1 MNQQS
6 GPVTVNLP
14 PTRGQW
20 INAFVW
26 VVLGVLIGGFFI
38 WLALYDEEVNVV
50 ALILAVVVLVI
61 ALSSA
66 VLEYR
71 ALPGVTLTFESAQLT
86 VRPRRGET
94 LQIALADIDRLE
106 TLHVKPIKRRAIRRR
121 DTLSTPPDTSRP
133 TFGSDTAGWHLQ
145 VLLTSEE
152 SAGPTNGWPI
162 GLNEE
167 RTNELRAAC
176 QQYRLDLRLAP

>member
-1 MNQQS
+1 MNQQQ
-6 GPVTVNLP
+6 GPVTVNLS
-14 PTRGQW
+14 PTAGQW
-20 INAFVW
+20 ANAFMW
-26 VVLGVLIGGFFI
+26 VIVGVLISAFFT

-50 ALILAVVVLVI
+50 ALILAIVVLVI

-71 ALPGVTLTFESAQLT
+71 ALPGVTLLFEPNHLVVQ
-86 VRPRRGET
+86 PRRGEQMRISLT
-94 LQIALADIDRLE
+94 DIERLK
-106 TLHVKPIKRRAIRRR
+106 TLHVKPHKRRAIRRR
-121 DTLSTPPDTSRP
+121 DTISTPPDTSRP
-133 TFGSDTAGWHLQ
+133 TFGSGTAGWHLQ

-176 QQYRLDLRLAP
+176 QQFRLDLRLAP